1 MSAAAEVARDAAVTG
16 DAVAL
21 SGFLRETVM
30 MTRQTIVKALLLTA
44 GVASAAMGAFH
55 FFLPTI
61 FQWSRHMAAVPTSI
75 RWALDAINAFF
86 STLLLLGGI
95 ATIRVALLPRRDT
108 MIVWGMTLFW
118 MVNTAYQLLWPFPQ
132 RAVSW
137 GTLGFAALMVAAYI
151 LALWFGREASAPM
164 ASDGRGAAV

>member
-1 MSAAAEVARDAAVTG
+1 M
-16 DAVAL
+16 
-21 SGFLRETVM
+21 M
-30 MTRQTIVKALLLTA
+30 MTRPAIVKALLLTA

-86 STLLLLGGI
+86 SALLLLGGI

-108 MIVWGMTLFW
+108 MIIWGMALFW
-118 MVNTAYQLLWPFPQ
+118 VFNAAYQLLWPFPQ

-137 GTLGFAALMVAAYI
+137 GTLGFAALIVAAYI
-151 LALWFGREASAPM
+151 LALWLGREAP
-164 ASDGRGAAV
+164 ASLASNGRGAAG